1 MTQRALAFIETQLP
15 AFGPAEKSRDK
26 HQLSGIEKVKR
37 IAVRLDEAAFV
48 CLQLG

>member
-1 MTQRALAFIETQLP
+1 MAFIEASFPRLTRLRRV
-15 AFGPAEKSRDK
+15 GNK

-37 IAVRLDEAAFV
+37 IALRLDEAAFV